1 MQKSNDFLLNFEKKE
16 VFFMSGN
23 IFSANTLEMGVQQSQ
38 QQRLTMKQRQAL
50 ELLFLSRPELESKLS
65 EALLT
70 NPLLETV
77 EHQEDL
83 SELPSGDDTPEM
95 TPTEDESLY
104 EAQAY
109 ESSDEWLESLPIPGS
124 IPTEASSSAED
135 FLLYTAAPEQKLRE
149 NLMSEL
155 NLCQNLDEKI
165 RSIAETLIIYLDDD
179 GFLRT
184 PLEDIAMTTF
194 SSMEETEKA
203 LQTVQQFDPPGVAA
217 RSLQESLLLQL
228 KRSGGSTPLF
238 EKLLNDEFE
247 NLKRNRLDL
256 VSLHL
261 GISLEELEQMFLKLR
276 QLNPSPVIAE
286 NKESRIVYPEVEIY
300 KDENGNFA
308 AELLKE
314 RRTFKLSGY
323 ADMIN
328 APDAGED
335 FAQKVREGKNLLE
348 ALEFRKSTI
357 LRMAEMLI
365 ALQRPFLEHG
375 AEKLLP
381 LTMKQAAEFLNF
393 KSEST
398 VSRAAASKYVKT
410 PHGVLPFKYFFTSGY
425 VSEEGNQV
433 SRTADMELLKK
444 LIEQEDKKAPLSDE
458 KLSQLLN
465 EAGHPVARRTVVKYR
480 EKMNIPNSTL
490 RKEHF

>member
-1 MQKSNDFLLNFEKKE
+1 MPGD
-16 VFFMSGN
+16 
-23 IFSANTLEMGVQQSQ
+23 IFRTNALEIGVQQSQ
-38 QQRLTMKQRQAL
+38 QQHLTMKQRQAL
-50 ELLFLSRPELESKLS
+50 ELLFLSRQELENVLS

-70 NPLLETV
+70 NPLIETEESPE
-77 EHQEDL
+77 EHPELL
-83 SELPSGDDTPEM
+83 SPADPPEQSL
-95 TPTEDESLY
+95 TEDESLY

-109 ESSDEWLESLPIPGS
+109 ESSDEWLESLPIPGES
-124 IPTEASSSAED
+124 HTGTDSPAED

-155 NLCQNLDEKI
+155 NLCQPLDEKH
-165 RSIAETLIIYLDDD
+165 RDIAETIILYLDDD

-194 SSMEETEKA
+194 SSMEECEEA
-203 LQTVQQFDPPGVAA
+203 LKTVQQFDPPGVAA
-217 RSLQESLLLQL
+217 RSVQEYMLLQL
-228 KRSGGSTPLF
+228 KRRGEYTPLF
-238 EKLLNDEFE
+238 EKLFTGEFE

-256 VSLHL
+256 VARNL
-261 GISLEELEQMFLKLR
+261 GITLGELEKMFLKLR
-276 QLNPSPVIAE
+276 SLNLSPATAE
-286 NKESRIVYPEVEIY
+286 NRNSGIIQPEVEIY

-314 RRTFKLSGY
+314 RRSFKLSSY
-323 ADMIN
+323 AEFVND
-328 APDAGED
+328 PGAGED
-335 FAQKVREGKNLLE
+335 FALKVREGKNLLE

-375 AEKLLP
+375 PDKLLP
-381 LTMKQAAEFLNF
+381 LTMKQAAEYLKF

-410 PHGVLPFKYFFTSGY
+410 PYGVLPFKYFFTSGY
-425 VSEEGNQV
+425 TSDEGFLV
-433 SRTADMELLKK
+433 SRTSDMELLKK
-444 LIEQEDKKAPLSDE
+444 LIEEEDKKRPLSDE

-480 EKMNIPNSTL
+480 EKMNIPNSAL

>member
-1 MQKSNDFLLNFEKKE
+1 MPGDIYRTNS
-16 VFFMSGN
+16 
-23 IFSANTLEMGVQQSQ
+23 LETGVQQSQ

-50 ELLFLSRPELESKLS
+50 ELLFLSRPELETKLS
-65 EALLT
+65 EAMLA
-70 NPLLETV
+70 NPLLET
-77 EHQEDL
+77 EEPPE
-83 SELPSGDDTPEM
+83 ELPELPAAGDAPERI
-95 TPTEDESLY
+95 PTEDESLY

-109 ESSDEWLESLPIPGS
+109 ESSDEWLESLPIPGNAVTDTD
-124 IPTEASSSAED
+124 PSADD

-155 NLCQNLDEKI
+155 NLCQDLDENI
-165 RSIAETLIIYLDDD
+165 RNIAETLILYLDDD

-184 PLEDIAMTTF
+184 PLEDIAMTAF

-217 RSLQESLLLQL
+217 RSFQENLLLQL
-228 KRSGGSTPLF
+228 RRRGESTPLF

-247 NLKRNRLDL
+247 DLKRNRLDL
-256 VSLHL
+256 VSRNL
-261 GISLEELEQMFLKLR
+261 GISLEELEQMFQKLR
-276 QLNPSPVIAE
+276 QLTPSPAIAE
-286 NKESRIVYPEVEIY
+286 NSRSGIIQPEVEIF
-300 KDENGNFA
+300 KDENGNFV

-314 RRTFKLSGY
+314 RRTFKLSAY

-348 ALEFRKSTI
+348 ALAFRKSTI

-375 AEKLLP
+375 AEKLQP

-425 VSEEGNQV
+425 VSEEGTQV

-444 LIEQEDKKAPLSDE
+444 LIEQEDKKHPLSDE